1 MIQIRRET
9 HRCVQSGVSYP
20 LWIFSVDGR
29 GFFATEE
36 IDPILVS
43 ADTLA
48 EDEATV
54 VLEWDRNSMESPD
67 LGPRIDDPIPSHLF
81 LHRVG
86 LDIHFEK
93 DHVHGRSPFC
103 RIPFTQWRTTVM
115 SLRAERVSE

>member
-36 IDPILVS
+36 INHILVS
-43 ADTLA
+43 AETLA

-54 VLEWDRNSMESPD
+54 VLEWDRNSTESPD
-67 LGPRIDDPIPSHLF
+67 LGPRIEDPIPSHLF

-86 LDIHFEK
+86 LEIHFEEGQG
-93 DHVHGRSPFC
+93 HGRSAVY
-103 RIPFTQWRTTVM
+103 RIPFAEWTTTVM
-115 SLRAERVSE
+115 SLKAERVLE